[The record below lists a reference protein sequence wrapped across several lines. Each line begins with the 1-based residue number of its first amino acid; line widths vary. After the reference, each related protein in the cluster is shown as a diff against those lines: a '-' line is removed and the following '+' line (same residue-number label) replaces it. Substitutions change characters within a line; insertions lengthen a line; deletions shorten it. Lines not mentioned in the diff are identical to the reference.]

1 MKAKRM
7 GARMALVGVI
17 LAGLL
22 SACGAQLEP
31 TFVVPTTAVEGV
43 GYDARLPHLR
53 VGGDHAYPPFEF
65 LNDHGEPDGFNIELV
80 RRVAEI
86 MGLSI
91 TIELTEWS
99 EARRRLE
106 HGEVEMLAGM
116 YRTPAREQIHSFTVP
131 HFVASYAL
139 FVPRSS
145 NVVHLDDVA
154 NGVIIVHAGD
164 LAHDYILENGIGRE
178 VVAVENWQEVLTLLD
193 EGGGDAA
200 LFGMGQGTRKVQNL
214 RLRNIRMIE
223 APVLRRPYAM
233 AVQRDDAQLLAVLN
247 EGLNVLK
254 STGEFDELY
263 RRWFG
268 LLEFPGWWHT
278 RTARIVIAL
287 AAIGVALFGATLLWV
302 ILLRRQVAAQTAEL
316 RGALENSEA
325 TQRAL
330 EHANR
335 AKSRFLANVSHELRT
350 PLNGV
355 MGMTDLLARTS
366 LDGEQRRFTEMISGA
381 SGQLFRV
388 LSDLLDVSHAE
399 AGSLSVTSA
408 PFRLSD
414 LVRWLEPTL
423 RSINR
428 CDGVDLGFTFD
439 GPDAT
444 VQGDSERIA
453 QIVINLTTNAIKFTE
468 AGWVNVTIRHRS
480 ELLEIEVRDT
490 GCGIDPADLDRVFEP
505 FSRAAR
511 QGQRA
516 VGGLGLGLSIVR
528 SLVDLLDGTVSVD
541 STPSRGSRFHVA
553 LPLPIC
559 SQEEPSSSETT
570 QRERDASDSAEG
582 RTARSRGSFE
592 GLSILVA
599 EDEAINR
606 LYLTQ
611 LLKNRTC
618 TVTAVGN
625 GREAA
630 DAAQANRFDLILM
643 DLSMPILDGL
653 DATRM
658 IREWEN
664 QHDIPSQPI
673 IALTAHAYPEHLE
686 RCREAGMD
694 GYVAKPYTEA
704 SLTAEIERV
713 ISESISGATIPAR
726 RPRRAV
732 GDPRPSAP
740 ASRGEP
746 RWPPDEGAG

>member
-1 MKAKRM
+1 MVIVLA
-7 GARMALVGVI
+7 ATGV
-17 LAGLL
+17 AGL
-22 SACGAQLEP
+22 GA
-31 TFVVPTTAVEGV
+31 A
-43 GYDARLPHLR
+43 
-53 VGGDHAYPPFEF
+53 
-65 LNDHGEPDGFNIELV
+65 
-80 RRVAEI
+80 
-86 MGLSI
+86 
-91 TIELTEWS
+91 
-99 EARRRLE
+99 
-106 HGEVEMLAGM
+106 
-116 YRTPAREQIHSFTVP
+116 
-131 HFVASYAL
+131 
-139 FVPRSS
+139 
-145 NVVHLDDVA
+145 
-154 NGVIIVHAGD
+154 
-164 LAHDYILENGIGRE
+164 
-178 VVAVENWQEVLTLLD
+178 
-193 EGGGDAA
+193 
-200 LFGMGQGTRKVQNL
+200 
-214 RLRNIRMIE
+214 
-223 APVLRRPYAM
+223 
-233 AVQRDDAQLLAVLN
+233 
-247 EGLNVLK
+247 
-254 STGEFDELY
+254 
-263 RRWFG
+263 
-268 LLEFPGWWHT
+268 
-278 RTARIVIAL
+278 
-287 AAIGVALFGATLLWV
+287 LLWV

-381 SGQLFRV
+381 SGQLYRV
-388 LSDLLDVSHAE
+388 LSDLLDVSHAD
-399 AGSLSVTSA
+399 AGSLSVASA

-428 CDGVDLGFTFD
+428 CDGVELDFSFD

-444 VQGDSERIA
+444 VHGDSERIA
-453 QIVINLTTNAIKFTE
+453 QIVINLTSNAIKFTE
-468 AGWVNVTIRHRS
+468 TGWVNVAIRHRS
-480 ELLEIEVRDT
+480 ELLEIDVRDT
-490 GCGIDPADLDRVFEP
+490 GCGIEPADLDRVFEP

-528 SLVDLLDGTVSVD
+528 SLVDLLDGTVTVE
-541 STPSRGSRFHVA
+541 STPSRGSRFYVA
-553 LPLPIC
+553 IPLPIC
-559 SQEEPSSSETT
+559 TQEEPSSCETA
-570 QRERDASDSAEG
+570 QHGGDASDAVRGE
-582 RTARSRGSFE
+582 TAPRNGDRACE
-592 GLSILVA
+592 GLSVLVA

-611 LLKNRTC
+611 LLQNHAC
-618 TVTAVGN
+618 TVVSANN

-653 DATRM
+653 GATRE
-658 IREWEN
+658 IREWEKE
-664 QHDIPSQPI
+664 HKVPRQPI

-713 ISESISGATIPAR
+713 MSESISAATIPAP
-726 RPRRAV
+726 RPRRAA
-732 GDPRPSAP
+732 GDPRQPAQ